1 MSEPKEIAT
10 LPPLPVLRQ
19 DNLISPRTGE
29 PRRPATV
36 GIAHVVFQAAAAV
49 AAIAYAIHW
58 WQAVHPETYPTSAH
72 LIEWL
77 APDPGKW
84 LSLTLEVVLALL
96 IVIVTGACGVAGFQA
111 WNGRQVSRWTGWI
124 ALGVTGS
131 AIAWLNLWAI
141 PATLLA
147 LAGVGLLYVPP
158 SGSHIAAIKRHRSKR
173 PEVYHSPEVIH
184 YGRLPR
190 FR

>member
-1 MSEPKEIAT
+1 MSQPKEIAT

-19 DNLISPRTGE
+19 DDLISKRTGE
-29 PRRPATV
+29 PKRPILLGV
-36 GIAHVVFQAAAAV
+36 AHVVFQIAAAAAAV
-49 AAIAYAIHW
+49 AYAIHW
-58 WQAVHPETYPTSAH
+58 WRAVHPDSYPTSAH
-72 LIEWL
+72 LIHWL

-84 LSLTLEVVLALL
+84 LSLTLEVVLAAL

-111 WNGRQVSRWTGWI
+111 WNGRRISRWTSLI
-124 ALGVTGS
+124 ALAVTGS

-141 PATLLA
+141 PATALA
-147 LAGVGLLYVPP
+147 LVGVLLLQLPP
-158 SGSHIAAIKRHRSKR
+158 IRAHFTAIEQHRSR
-173 PEVYHSPEVIH
+173 QPVGYHNPPAIY